1 MIAARLSESF
11 ASTALNGSLLAAL
24 GVAFLAGLVSFASPC
39 VVPLVPSYLAYVT
52 GMAGAD
58 SGRSGSPRGVPTERG
73 ASRPRLVL
81 GALLFVLGFSVVF
94 VLILTGVSVAG
105 EALASRADV
114 IVRVLGVVVILLGLG
129 FMGAVPFLQ
138 GERRLHVSPR
148 AGLAGAPLLGAAFG
162 LGWTPCIGPTLGAV
176 ATLALSDATVGRG
189 AALAGAYSLGLG
201 VPFVL
206 VALLMER
213 SSGILAWLRRHR
225 LALMRTGGAALV
237 VLGVLLVTG
246 LWQSIASAMQGWID
260 GSWVA
265 V

>member
-1 MIAARLSESF
+1 VIAAPLSESF

-24 GVAFLAGLVSFASPC
+24 GVAFVAGLVSFASPC

-58 SGRSGSPRGVPTERG
+58 SSERGLSERG

-105 EALASRADV
+105 AALASRADV
-114 IVRVLGVVVILLGLG
+114 IVRVLGVVVILLGLA
-129 FMGAVPFLQ
+129 FMGAVPFLE
-138 GERRLHVSPR
+138 GERRLRVSPR

-162 LGWTPCIGPTLGAV
+162 LGWTPCIGPTLAAV
-176 ATLALSDATVGRG
+176 ATLALSDATVARG
-189 AALAGAYSLGLG
+189 AVLAVAYSLGLG
-201 VPFVL
+201 VPFVV

-213 SSGILAWLRRHR
+213 SRGFLAWLRRHR
-225 LALMRTGGAALV
+225 LALMRTGGAILI

-246 LWQSIASAMQGWID
+246 IWQSIASVMQGWID
-260 GSWVA
+260 GFWVA

>member
-1 MIAARLSESF
+1 MITARVSESF
-11 ASTALNGSLLAAL
+11 ASTALSGSLLAAL
-24 GVAFLAGLVSFASPC
+24 GVAFVAGLVSFASPC

-58 SGRSGSPRGVPTERG
+58 SSERGAPERG

-81 GALLFVLGFSVVF
+81 GALLFVFGFSVVF
-94 VLILTGVSVAG
+94 VLILTGASVAG
-105 EALASRADV
+105 VALSSRADV
-114 IVRVLGVVVILLGLG
+114 IVRVLGVVVILLGLA

-176 ATLALSDATVGRG
+176 ATLALSDATVLRG

-201 VPFVL
+201 VPFLL

-213 SSGILAWLRRHR
+213 SKGFLAWLRRHR
-225 LALMRTGGAALV
+225 LAFMRTGGAVLIL
-237 VLGVLLVTG
+237 LGVLLVTG

>member
-11 ASTALNGSLLAAL
+11 ASTALSGSLLAAL
-24 GVAFLAGLVSFASPC
+24 GVAFIAGLVSFASPC

-58 SGRSGSPRGVPTERG
+58 STER
-73 ASRPRLVL
+73 APSRPRLVL
-81 GALLFVLGFSVVF
+81 GALLFVLGFSAVF
-94 VLILTGVSVAG
+94 VTLLLGASFAG
-105 EALASRADV
+105 GALAARADT
-114 IVRVLGVVVILLGLG
+114 IVRVLGVFVILMGLA

-138 GERRLHVSPR
+138 GERKVHFSPR

-162 LGWTPCIGPTLGAV
+162 LGWTPCIGPTLAAV

-189 AALAGAYSLGLG
+189 AALAAAYSLGLG
-201 VPFVL
+201 VPFLL
-206 VALLMER
+206 VALFMER
-213 SSGILAWLRRHR
+213 SRGFLAWLRRHR
-225 LALMRTGGAALV
+225 RALMRAGGALLI

-246 LWQSIASAMQGWID
+246 LWQTISGAMQGWID
-260 GSWVA
+260 GYWVG

>member
-1 MIAARLSESF
+1 VIAARLAESF
-11 ASTALNGSLLAAL
+11 ASTALSGSLLAAL
-24 GVAFLAGLVSFASPC
+24 GVAFVAGLVSFASPC

-52 GMAGAD
+52 GMAGAGSGTGD
-58 SGRSGSPRGVPTERG
+58 SPERG

-81 GALLFVLGFSVVF
+81 GALLFVLGFTIVF

-105 EALASRADV
+105 VALASRADV
-114 IVRVLGVVVILLGLG
+114 IIRVLGVVVILLGLA
-129 FMGAVPFLQ
+129 FMGALPFLQ

-162 LGWTPCIGPTLGAV
+162 LGWTPCIGPTLAAV
-176 ATLALSDATVGRG
+176 ATLALSDATVARG

-201 VPFVL
+201 VPFVI

-213 SSGILAWLRRHR
+213 SRGILGWLRRHR
-225 LALMRTGGAALV
+225 LALMRVGGAALV

-246 LWQSIASAMQGWID
+246 LWQHVASAMQGWID

>member
-1 MIAARLSESF
+1 VIASRVAESF
-11 ASTALNGSLLAAL
+11 ASTALSGSLLAAL
-24 GVAFLAGLVSFASPC
+24 GVAFVAGLVSFASPC

-58 SGRSGSPRGVPTERG
+58 SSERGASTSDSSGLG
-73 ASRPRLVL
+73 ASRPRLFL
-81 GALLFVLGFSVVF
+81 GALLFVLGFSAVF

-105 EALASRADV
+105 VALASRADL
-114 IVRVLGVVVILLGLG
+114 IVRVLGVVVILLGLA
-129 FMGAVPFLQ
+129 FMGALPFLQ
-138 GERRLHVSPR
+138 GERRFHVSPR

-162 LGWTPCIGPTLGAV
+162 LGWTPCIGPTLAAV

-201 VPFVL
+201 VPFVV

-213 SSGILAWLRRHR
+213 SKGVLGWLRRHR
-225 LALMRTGGAALV
+225 LALMRTGGAALI
-237 VLGVLLVTG
+237 VLGALLVTG